1 MTQSIWDQRMVS
13 SVGKHVKAI
22 REAKSPKLS
31 AQGLAD
37 RVSELGYPY
46 SRSQLVNLEYG
57 RKKTFEVAE
66 LIAIAEA
73 LDVAPVEVLFPGLP
87 DGEVEYLPGRTARAL
102 DALKHFTGEGK
113 KAWGERDHYLALMRS
128 VDDHRA
134 VASRLKSEAARLDS
148 KDNSSRLAEIESRL
162 ESIDQTIDDFRQK
175 LIDAGYTIT
184 GPAPKV
190 EPIDLSWMA
199 PLLNESDGDNV

>member
-1 MTQSIWDQRMVS
+1 MVS

-57 RKKTFEVAE
+57 RKKTFEVTE

-73 LDVAPVEVLFPGLP
+73 LDVAPVELLFPGLP
-87 DGEVEYLPGRTARAL
+87 DGEVEYLPGRTARAI
-102 DALKHFTGEGK
+102 DALLSFTGEGK
-113 KAWGERDHYLALMRS
+113 GAYGERDRHLEMMRALADNQAK
-128 VDDHRA
+128 VDK
-134 VASRLKSEAARLDS
+134 LKSKVTELDS
-148 KDNSSRLAEIESRL
+148 DEVSRLAELNRDIE
-162 ESIDQTIDDFRQK
+162 IFRRW
-175 LIDAGYTIT
+175 LASDGYTIA
-184 GPAPKV
+184 GPEPKPELTFFGPEV
-190 EPIDLSWMA
+190 HLPFRD
-199 PLLNESDGDNV
+199 ESDDDE